1 MLEMEKLGTEAASA
15 VGANGSTA
23 SQQNVRAAQVAGAA
37 DWICHLD
44 IVNLKQS
51 VRRAALW
58 ETPGGAVVTTSIRAG
73 PPAPI

>member
-51 VRRAALW
+51 VRRAAL
-58 ETPGGAVVTTSIRAG
+58 
-73 PPAPI
+73 